1 MPISL
6 TDFRNA
12 ARALRRTPTVTLC
25 AISCLALGLG
35 ATTAIF
41 SAIHQALIRQLPFR
55 DPGRLVSLYR
65 TVGQANDYPFSP
77 PKFLDLARGAR
88 REELAAVAF
97 TASLISL
104 PDGGVRVSSTRVT
117 GNLFSLLGVR
127 AGRGRVIDVADDSAG
142 QNPVAVLSDE
152 LWRRQFGSDPGV
164 VDRTIIVDG
173 RPTTVVGILPRGFHV
188 PIENVELAADLWLPM
203 RFTAVERAERGNHF
217 LSVVGRLAPGATV
230 ASATIELRSLVD
242 AMVAIYP
249 EMHGESARVT
259 LLQSDSVRNVRTP
272 LLLMFGAV
280 CAVLLIAAANVGSLL
295 LARGVYRQREIAV
308 RAALGASRW
317 AIMRPVIAESVLL
330 TMVGGAAGIALAWV
344 AVRAIGKLAAAQ
356 LPQLTGLGIEMPI
369 VVFAISTSAVV
380 ALLCGALPAWYSAT
394 VDPQDALRGGRGGS
408 ASRTQHRALGT
419 LVIGEV
425 ALSLMLLIGASLV
438 LRGFATLVSRDPG
451 FDPRPMLTLS
461 ATVSPDRYPD
471 ASAVARFLRPA
482 LARIEQLPDVQSVG
496 AISRLPY
503 RDRDANSN
511 TRYEGQANIDPDH
524 FPLTED
530 RDVTPGFF
538 QVTGQ
543 HLLAGRLLRWDD
555 DDRVGVPIVV
565 VANAALVRRDFPHQ
579 DPIGKRFYV
588 SDTTLARIAGVVSDI
603 PNTGPIAPPVPEVYW
618 SYAQLRGARER
629 GNAAFNIVVRAVR
642 GDPVA
647 IENSVRDAI
656 HSVDAGAAVSAMQPM
671 TDIIAESVGPPRFY
685 LTLIGTFALVAVVL
699 AMAGLYGVMSYGV
712 AQLTRDF
719 GIRAALGSSS
729 SQTLRVVTLRGMRLV
744 GIGVAAGAIGA
755 ALATRVLASLL
766 YGVSPADVPTWL
778 VATLVLLAAGLGA
791 SVIPAVRATKID
803 PIVAIRTD

>member
-1 MPISL
+1 M
-6 TDFRNA
+6 
-12 ARALRRTPTVTLC
+12 
-25 AISCLALGLG
+25 
-35 ATTAIF
+35 
-41 SAIHQALIRQLPFR
+41 
-55 DPGRLVSLYR
+55 
-65 TVGQANDYPFSP
+65 
-77 PKFLDLARGAR
+77 
-88 REELAAVAF
+88 AAVAF

-438 LRGFATLVSRDPG
+438 LRGFAG
-451 FDPRPMLTLS
+451 
-461 ATVSPDRYPD
+461 D
-471 ASAVARFLRPA
+471 AR
-482 LARIEQLPDVQSVG
+482 
-496 AISRLPY
+496 
-503 RDRDANSN
+503 N
-511 TRYEGQANIDPDH
+511 
-524 FPLTED
+524 
-530 RDVTPGFF
+530 
-538 QVTGQ
+538 
-543 HLLAGRLLRWDD
+543 W
-555 DDRVGVPIVV
+555 
-565 VANAALVRRDFPHQ
+565 
-579 DPIGKRFYV
+579 
-588 SDTTLARIAGVVSDI
+588 
-603 PNTGPIAPPVPEVYW
+603 
-618 SYAQLRGARER
+618 
-629 GNAAFNIVVRAVR
+629 
-642 GDPVA
+642 
-647 IENSVRDAI
+647 
-656 HSVDAGAAVSAMQPM
+656 
-671 TDIIAESVGPPRFY
+671 
-685 LTLIGTFALVAVVL
+685 
-699 AMAGLYGVMSYGV
+699 
-712 AQLTRDF
+712 
-719 GIRAALGSSS
+719 
-729 SQTLRVVTLRGMRLV
+729 
-744 GIGVAAGAIGA
+744 
-755 ALATRVLASLL
+755 
-766 YGVSPADVPTWL
+766 
-778 VATLVLLAAGLGA
+778 
-791 SVIPAVRATKID
+791 
-803 PIVAIRTD
+803 